1 MFHLLQMSFPTRVV
15 RIPSLVVDKEYRIIR
30 VERVGDRLLISF
42 LGDSPEYI
50 SQVSL
55 SHYTNY
61 TDEDLSIIN
70 SSSNLIY
77 RERIGVSEFQMS
89 DIEGGV

>member
-1 MFHLLQMSFPTRVV
+1 M
-15 RIPSLVVDKEYRIIR
+15 VDKEYRIIR

-55 SHYTNY
+55 SHSDNY
-61 TDEDLSIIN
+61 TDEGLRIIN
-70 SSSNLIY
+70 STLNLIY
-77 RERIGVSEFQMS
+77 RGRAGVSEFHLL
-89 DIEGGV
+89 DIVGGV